1 MVEGFK
7 IRVLSG
13 FVAGFSVCSCHKR
26 RRSSHNQTVRKCHY
40 SNNNIVNESKLYTD
54 LWLSGTKEEPK
65 RHKIAFDIYGGGVD
79 GTEWCTTVEK
89 TFIINGDMYEDA
101 YTTST
106 Y

>member
-1 MVEGFK
+1 MV
-7 IRVLSG
+7 
-13 FVAGFSVCSCHKR
+13 KR
-26 RRSSHNQTVRKCHY
+26 NK
-40 SNNNIVNESKLYTD
+40 N
-54 LWLSGTKEEPK
+54 EEPK

>member
-1 MVEGFK
+1 MDKV
-7 IRVLSG
+7 SSNSTS
-13 FVAGFSVCSCHKR
+13 ATFSAP
-26 RRSSHNQTVRKCHY
+26 Y
-40 SNNNIVNESKLYTD
+40 NNIVNESKLYTD

-79 GTEWCTTVEK
+79 GTEWCTAVEK

>member
-1 MVEGFK
+1 MKE
-7 IRVLSG
+7 VL
-13 FVAGFSVCSCHKR
+13 AKA
-26 RRSSHNQTVRKCHY
+26 
-40 SNNNIVNESKLYTD
+40 ESKM
-54 LWLSGTKEEPK
+54 
-65 RHKIAFDIYGGGVD
+65 GGVD

>member
-1 MVEGFK
+1 MNKV
-7 IRVLSG
+7 SSNSTS
-13 FVAGFSVCSCHKR
+13 ATFSAP
-26 RRSSHNQTVRKCHY
+26 Y
-40 SNNNIVNESKLYTD
+40 NNIVNESKLYTD

-89 TFIINGDMYEDA
+89 TYEDA